1 MGTAVIRVKDEIYC
15 KLYYM
20 KKPKE
25 SFGAV
30 IERLIKIKEEY
41 ERRME
46 DE

>member
-1 MGTAVIRVKDEIYC
+1 MGTAVIRVKDEIYSE
-15 KLYYM
+15 LFYM

-25 SFGAV
+25 SFGSV
-30 IERLIKIKEEY
+30 IERLIKIKKEY